1 MQGVS
6 NDSLYHVVMNYDVT
20 YIGFCIILPKRWVL
34 TLLPL
39 CPGPLTPALIARIV
53 LSMLHRCFLF
63 EFECR
68 CFASKSQEGMQH
80 SRIQVLH
87 TNSHCRQCTIKY
99 TAIYMWAWVLYLMS
113 SWFVSVSHF
122 YCPLSCKCSPWL
134 NEYLFHEYNQFDPT
148 GTNII
153 TALEYTQHVN
163 TCHTVLGPPTRKQQL
178 VCCLYMDGV
187 WGC

>member
-6 NDSLYHVVMNYDVT
+6 NDSLYHVVMNYDIT
-20 YIGFCIILPKRWVL
+20 YIVFCIILPKRWVL

-87 TNSHCRQCTIKY
+87 TNSHCQQCNIRQYTCEPEFCTWCHPGLSRFLIF
-99 TAIYMWAWVLYLMS
+99 TA
-113 SWFVSVSHF
+113 H
-122 YCPLSCKCSPWL
+122 C
-134 NEYLFHEYNQFDPT
+134 
-148 GTNII
+148 
-153 TALEYTQHVN
+153 HVN
-163 TCHTVLGPPTRKQQL
+163 VLLDWMSTCFMNITSLTQL
-178 VCCLYMDGV
+178 VQTLSLH
-187 WGC
+187 